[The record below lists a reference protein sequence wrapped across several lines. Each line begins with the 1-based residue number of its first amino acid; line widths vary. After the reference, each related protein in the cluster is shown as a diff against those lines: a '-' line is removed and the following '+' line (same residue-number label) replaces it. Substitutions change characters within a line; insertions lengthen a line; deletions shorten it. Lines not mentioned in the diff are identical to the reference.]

1 MLSIS
6 DLNGMS
12 NSPTSTMYC
21 LPKDI
26 PFLPTNYKGMVITDL
41 QIDYNNDKQDVQVD
55 SNNLINVLSINNL
68 PAMVDYANIIN
79 IKTVGVDE
87 NNTVVKELY
96 YKGTTTT
103 NYTSSHYGKLELDS
117 AYQFIGLK
125 NSLSARL
132 NVQNVI
138 DKDKIMLHD
147 EDNRVVGV
155 SKFVLTLAFYD
166 KNKNLIKTIDVTF
179 NINNIARVEEI
190 RNDYYVSNGSTAI
203 CILDNNQGLDV
214 YMFNEEYDK
223 WEKLS

>member
-12 NSPTSTMYC
+12 NAPTSTMYC

-26 PFLPTNYKGMVITDL
+26 PFLPTNYKGMVVTDL